1 MLFTSEF
8 TLPKSNFYCLSF
20 SFDYLICRS
29 SYLSEEKLTETL
41 SSLRGYQWENHAK
54 GATVHITELA
64 QTFHIGI
71 TWRSIGR
78 YGNSFVQA
86 SFFSFFSGGVP
97 LNSQIYTEICANFV
111 IFWMTRFLANFAAI
125 QVKQNS
131 HKLLMRNFIQIS
143 WVFKKK
149 NKKVLAELQVKWN
162 TWWFTQRY
170 CLLLWYIKR
179 LDIA

>member
-71 TWRSIGR
+71 TWWSIGR
-78 YGNSFVQA
+78 YGISFVQA
-86 SFFSFFSGGVP
+86 SFFSIFQGGYPWTAKSTLKYVQILWFFEWQDFW
-97 LNSQIYTEICANFV
+97 QILQQSR
-111 IFWMTRFLANFAAI
+111 W
-125 QVKQNS
+125 
-131 HKLLMRNFIQIS
+131 
-143 WVFKKK
+143 
-149 NKKVLAELQVKWN
+149 NKILTN
-162 TWWFTQRY
+162 Y
-170 CLLLWYIKR
+170 
-179 LDIA
+179 

>member
-71 TWRSIGR
+71 TWWSIGR
-78 YGNSFVQA
+78 YGISFVQA
-86 SFFSFFSGGVP
+86 SFFSFFQGGYPWTAKSTLKYV
-97 LNSQIYTEICANFV
+97 QILWFFEWQDFWQ
-111 IFWMTRFLANFAAI
+111 IFQQSRW
-125 QVKQNS
+125 
-131 HKLLMRNFIQIS
+131 
-143 WVFKKK
+143 
-149 NKKVLAELQVKWN
+149 NKILTN
-162 TWWFTQRY
+162 Y
-170 CLLLWYIKR
+170 
-179 LDIA
+179 

>member
-71 TWRSIGR
+71 TWWSIGR
-78 YGNSFVQA
+78 YGISFVQA
-86 SFFSFFSGGVP
+86 SFFSFFQGGYPWTAKSTLKYV
-97 LNSQIYTEICANFV
+97 QILWFFEWQD
-111 IFWMTRFLANFAAI
+111 FWQILQQSR
-125 QVKQNS
+125 
-131 HKLLMRNFIQIS
+131 RNKILT
-143 WVFKKK
+143 
-149 NKKVLAELQVKWN
+149 N
-162 TWWFTQRY
+162 Y
-170 CLLLWYIKR
+170 
-179 LDIA
+179 